1 MAAREALA
9 LVRCGVAM
17 NECIQ
22 GRRRGLMSVEGI
34 QILKIILVFP
44 PQNIFKLLKLV
55 LLYFYL
61 PRDPE
66 KIQVVY

>member
-1 MAAREALA
+1 
-9 LVRCGVAM
+9 M
-17 NECIQ
+17 NVFKE
-22 GRRRGLMSVEGI
+22 GERGLMSVEGI
-34 QILKIILVFP
+34 QILIKIILVFP

-66 KIQVVY
+66 NIQVVYY